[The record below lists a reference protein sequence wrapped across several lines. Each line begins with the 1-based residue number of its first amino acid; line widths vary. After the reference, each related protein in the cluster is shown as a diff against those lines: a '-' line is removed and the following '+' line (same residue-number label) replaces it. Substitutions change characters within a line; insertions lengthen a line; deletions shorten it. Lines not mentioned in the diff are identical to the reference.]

1 MVTLLPVELL
11 FVGEGAALVWAVLR
25 GELTQRHV
33 WQYRF
38 KDPSGSISS
47 LADSPA
53 LLAEWLAAH
62 YGTQVL
68 LLPRGSFYVSI
79 RL

>member
-1 MVTLLPVELL
+1 MD
-11 FVGEGAALVWAVLR
+11 EGAVLVWAVLG
-25 GELTQRHV
+25 GELSRRHV
-33 WQYRF
+33 WQYRY
-38 KDPSGSISS
+38 KDPSGTITS
-47 LADSPA
+47 LADSPT

-68 LLPRGSFYVSI
+68 LLPRGSLSSPM